1 VPFCGSFY
9 HPAAVDQNPKQ
20 ADTVHLSF
28 RYTEQ
33 EYLAAIRSYFWR
45 SKGLLV
51 RVIIS
56 CLLFAIGLLLID
68 AWLGFF
74 IPVWADVILMF
85 IAGMGFFH
93 GYVVDLPRGY
103 FRGDPK
109 FREEYNLTFTEEGI
123 GFKTQ
128 NINSSIAWSLYTR
141 VIENDSFY
149 ILVYGKNIHSLSI
162 IPKRVFQDSQQEMAF
177 RDLLRRNID
186 SDLKVGDGEKKEYTP
201 ARLEPPDWR

>member
-1 VPFCGSFY
+1 M
-9 HPAAVDQNPKQ
+9 DQDPIQ
-20 ADTVHLSF
+20 AEPVHLSF
-28 RYTEQ
+28 RYTEE

-45 SKGLLV
+45 SKGLLA
-51 RVIIS
+51 RVIVS

-85 IAGMGFFH
+85 IAAVGFFH
-93 GYVVDLPRGY
+93 GYVIDLPRGC

-109 FREEYNLTFTEEGI
+109 FREEYNLTFSEEGI

-128 NINSSIAWSLYTR
+128 SINSSIAWSLYTR
-141 VIENDSFY
+141 VIENGSFY

-162 IPKRVFQDSQQEMAF
+162 IPK
-177 RDLLRRNID
+177 
-186 SDLKVGDGEKKEYTP
+186 
-201 ARLEPPDWR
+201 